1 MTYRFQEIL
10 RLVVP
15 GLYVLFLCFCL
26 VVNTSLIELTT
37 TSTLYKML
45 TSTFSNAIAI
55 MLPFLGFVVG
65 YIINTIGSL
74 CERASYKREWIK
86 RPSAVILDGNSK
98 YQVESLG
105 NIKKELK
112 IDEVTNATA
121 NKAFQKAKEVIYTSG
136 NESIGIF
143 YAQSILA
150 RNLACGQILITIFSA
165 VAMLKNCDKAFLWV
179 VASIVLSSILL
190 YNWRRQT
197 CVYAKYVFADYGKS
211 VATEEESGT

>member
-26 VVNTSLIELTT
+26 VVNTSLIELST
-37 TSTLYKML
+37 TSTLYKIL
-45 TSTFSNAIAI
+45 SSSFSNALAI
-55 MLPFLGFVVG
+55 MLPFIGFVMG

-74 CERASYKREWIK
+74 CERVSYKRGWIK
-86 RPSAVILDGNSK
+86 RPSAVILSGNSK
-98 YQVESLG
+98 YQVDSLED
-105 NIKKELK
+105 IKHELK
-112 IDEVTNATA
+112 IDKVTNPNA
-121 NKAFQKAKEVIYTSG
+121 NKAFQMAKEHLYISG
-136 NESIGIF
+136 NESISIF

-165 VAMLKNCDKAFLWV
+165 AVMFKHCDKAFIWV
-179 VASIVLSSILL
+179 IASLVLSSILL

-197 CVYAKYVFADYGKS
+197 CVYAKYVFANYGKS
-211 VATEEESGT
+211 VVKPK